1 MAEIILINPRFDES
15 YWGMD
20 NSLSL
25 FDKRASLPVASLP
38 LLAALT
44 SAEHTV
50 TILDE
55 NIDPLDLDRVAQAD
69 IVGVTGMNVQYKHM
83 AKLIEELKS
92 RGAFVVVGGAWI
104 SVEEDAFESLPDV
117 IFVGEAE
124 ETWPRFLEDWKQ
136 GRHQPRYQ
144 QDEPTDMTRVPPPR
158 FDLLNMK
165 DYMFGSVQV
174 SRGCP
179 FQCEFCDIIVTFGRR
194 PRLKTSAQVLAE
206 LENLRKHRMRFVFVV
221 DDNLIGNKKA
231 IKVLLRDI
239 IAWQRAH
246 GFPLVLSTQASLDL
260 ADDPELLEL
269 MTDANFINV
278 FIGIESPNE
287 ASLRETKKLQ
297 NVRKGRSM
305 VERVHAIQ
313 MAGLEV
319 WCGMIVGFDN
329 DDLSIF
335 DAHRRF
341 IREARITQA
350 MLGLLHALPKTPL
363 YARLKAEGRLDLSE
377 DLEQKYGTNVIP
389 LQMTRDELREG
400 LIQLLNDVY
409 EPQAYFDRLEDLYIR
424 QQFPYAKGRSRWWWR
439 RPWSIVATHSWNL
452 LQALVLY
459 RRLMRHVS
467 DPALRREYRRRVGRF
482 LRARWNPALLLVLL
496 VKCVMHHHHYTA
508 ARKLTE
514 GLTPVNTF

>member
-1 MAEIILINPRFDES
+1 
-15 YWGMD
+15 MD

-194 PRLKTSAQVLAE
+194 PR
-206 LENLRKHRMRFVFVV
+206 
-221 DDNLIGNKKA
+221 
-231 IKVLLRDI
+231 
-239 IAWQRAH
+239 
-246 GFPLVLSTQASLDL
+246 
-260 ADDPELLEL
+260 
-269 MTDANFINV
+269 
-278 FIGIESPNE
+278 
-287 ASLRETKKLQ
+287 
-297 NVRKGRSM
+297 
-305 VERVHAIQ
+305 
-313 MAGLEV
+313 
-319 WCGMIVGFDN
+319 
-329 DDLSIF
+329 
-335 DAHRRF
+335 
-341 IREARITQA
+341 
-350 MLGLLHALPKTPL
+350 
-363 YARLKAEGRLDLSE
+363 
-377 DLEQKYGTNVIP
+377 
-389 LQMTRDELREG
+389 
-400 LIQLLNDVY
+400 
-409 EPQAYFDRLEDLYIR
+409 
-424 QQFPYAKGRSRWWWR
+424 
-439 RPWSIVATHSWNL
+439 
-452 LQALVLY
+452 
-459 RRLMRHVS
+459 
-467 DPALRREYRRRVGRF
+467 
-482 LRARWNPALLLVLL
+482 
-496 VKCVMHHHHYTA
+496 
-508 ARKLTE
+508 
-514 GLTPVNTF
+514 

>member
-194 PRLKTSAQVLAE
+194 PR
-206 LENLRKHRMRFVFVV
+206 
-221 DDNLIGNKKA
+221 
-231 IKVLLRDI
+231 
-239 IAWQRAH
+239 
-246 GFPLVLSTQASLDL
+246 
-260 ADDPELLEL
+260 
-269 MTDANFINV
+269 
-278 FIGIESPNE
+278 
-287 ASLRETKKLQ
+287 
-297 NVRKGRSM
+297 
-305 VERVHAIQ
+305 
-313 MAGLEV
+313 
-319 WCGMIVGFDN
+319 
-329 DDLSIF
+329 
-335 DAHRRF
+335 
-341 IREARITQA
+341 
-350 MLGLLHALPKTPL
+350 
-363 YARLKAEGRLDLSE
+363 
-377 DLEQKYGTNVIP
+377 
-389 LQMTRDELREG
+389 
-400 LIQLLNDVY
+400 
-409 EPQAYFDRLEDLYIR
+409 
-424 QQFPYAKGRSRWWWR
+424 
-439 RPWSIVATHSWNL
+439 
-452 LQALVLY
+452 
-459 RRLMRHVS
+459 
-467 DPALRREYRRRVGRF
+467 
-482 LRARWNPALLLVLL
+482 
-496 VKCVMHHHHYTA
+496 
-508 ARKLTE
+508 
-514 GLTPVNTF
+514 